1 MDRGG
6 GRGNYHHPAGSC
18 VLTPLSQL
26 EADTADLAVSNFLC
40 THSRTLVALCLP
52 GVSYQPVYWFS
63 RCTHICSE
71 AFW

>member
-1 MDRGG
+1 MSD
-6 GRGNYHHPAGSC
+6 
-18 VLTPLSQL
+18 PLSQL

-63 RCTHICSE
+63 RCTHIYSE